1 MGFISKKKKIVEEV
15 DEEEE
20 EEEEEDEEEEE
31 EEVPTP
37 TPTKKSSTNK
47 DITKQEIADIIE
59 GNLNRALQ
67 LLQYLRQ

>member
-1 MGFISKKKKIVEEV
+1 MGFISKKKKIIEEV
-15 DEEEE
+15 DEED
-20 EEEEEDEEEEE
+20 EEEEDEEEEE

-37 TPTKKSSTNK
+37 TKKSSPNK

>member
-31 EEVPTP
+31 VPTP
-37 TPTKKSSTNK
+37 TPTKKSSPNK
-47 DITKQEIADIIE
+47 DITKQEIADIME

-67 LLQYLRQ
+67 LLQYLR